1 MLLSFRRY
9 QSQRVRKFLLDLF
22 SKNFVAEERDG
33 LDIVI
38 TALFRYKIALL
49 LLVSCNLV
57 AAVLEGGT
65 LGLLGLAVSVLVG
78 ENGLRLPEITGSVGD
93 QLNTY
98 FASFSKE
105 QLFIGLVVIAVSAQ
119 VIKAMML
126 YFGEAAQIHLA
137 YGIRRNLQKK
147 LTNHI
152 VYMSYGAVSKYP
164 AGTLANI
171 IDQSSLVTDVSVQL
185 GNVIRATLMGLAYV
199 AMMIAISP
207 RMALATLIIT
217 GALWISLSGISR
229 KLRHLAAT
237 AMASQIGLWRWT
249 IEYLNSPRL
258 LRLFNASE
266 YAKTIIS
273 ESRDSYLFP
282 ERKSDLIVAAVP
294 KILEIVTITAA
305 AMFLIGGFLVYR
317 DNAAAVVP
325 ALFVYVLIF
334 FRLRPIIKAFNDFR
348 LKVAR
353 IRPRL
358 QVVSQLLSAP
368 VESDRRE
375 TYREFKG
382 LKDGIVFESVCF
394 RYPGEG
400 KDVLN
405 DINLNISRGS
415 TVALVGQ
422 SGAGK
427 STIVD
432 LILGL
437 YMPSQGIIRV
447 DGQDLREL
455 SLFEWREHIGVVDQ
469 EVFLLNTSILENIR
483 FGRRDASLNSVKSAA
498 RAAFADEFIVTMT
511 DGYDT
516 VIGERGLRLSGGQQ
530 QRIAL
535 ARALLR
541 DPDVLVL
548 DEATSAL
555 DTESER
561 VIQSTIE
568 TMRRD
573 HTILI
578 IAHRL
583 STVANSDFIAVV
595 KDGKIIE
602 YGGRDELLSG
612 SSEFSRIWNLQTNPL
627 DVL

>member
-1 MLLSFRRY
+1 MLYSFRRY
-9 QSQRVRKFLLDLF
+9 QSHRVRQVLLDLF
-22 SKNFVAEERDG
+22 SKDFVSEERDG

-38 TALFRYKIALL
+38 TALFRYKRALV
-49 LLVSCNLV
+49 LLVSCNSV

-78 ENGLRLPEITGSVGD
+78 ESGPRLPEITGSVGG
-93 QLNTY
+93 QLNIY
-98 FASFSKE
+98 FESFNKE
-105 QLFIGLVVIAVSAQ
+105 QLFIGLVVIAVTAQ
-119 VIKAMML
+119 VIKAIML
-126 YFGEAAQIHLA
+126 YLGEAAQIHLA
-137 YGIRRNLQKK
+137 YGIRRNLQQM
-147 LTNHI
+147 LTRHI

-171 IDQSSLVTDVSVQL
+171 VDQSSLVTDVSVQL
-185 GNVIRATLMGLAYV
+185 GNVIRATLMGVAYV
-199 AMMIAISP
+199 TMMVVISP
-207 RMALATLIIT
+207 SMALATLIIT
-217 GALWISLSGISR
+217 GVLWLSLSSVSR
-229 KLRHLAAT
+229 KLRYLAAT
-237 AMASQIGLWRWT
+237 ATASQISLWRWT

-266 YAKTIIS
+266 YAKALIS
-273 ESRDSYLFP
+273 KSRDSYLFP
-282 ERKSDLIVAAVP
+282 ERKADLIVAAVP

-305 AMFLIGGFLVYR
+305 AMFLIGGFLIYR

-358 QVVSQLLSAP
+358 KVVSQLLSTP
-368 VESDRRE
+368 IESDRRG
-375 TYREFKG
+375 TYREFNG

-394 RYPGEG
+394 HYPGEG
-400 KDVLN
+400 KEVLS
-405 DINLNISRGS
+405 DINLNIPRGS
-415 TVALVGQ
+415 TVALVGPA
-422 SGAGK
+422 GAGK
-427 STIVD
+427 STIID
-432 LILGL
+432 LVLGL
-437 YMPSQGIIRV
+437 YIPSQGIIRV
-447 DGQDLREL
+447 DGQDLREI
-455 SLFEWREHIGVVDQ
+455 SLFDWRERIGVVDQ

-483 FGRRDASLNSVKSAA
+483 FGRKDASLNSVKSAA
-498 RAAFADEFIVTMT
+498 KAAYADEFIVTMT

-583 STVANSDFIAVV
+583 STVANSDFIVVV
-595 KDGKIIE
+595 KDGRIIE

-612 SSEFSRIWNLQTNPL
+612 PSEFSRLWNLQTNSL
-627 DVL
+627 DV